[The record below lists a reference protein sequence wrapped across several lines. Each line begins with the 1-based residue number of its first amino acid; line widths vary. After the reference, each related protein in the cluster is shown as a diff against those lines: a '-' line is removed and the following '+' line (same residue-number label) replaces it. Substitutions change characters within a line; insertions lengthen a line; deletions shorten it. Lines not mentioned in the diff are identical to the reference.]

1 MKRILHHLFFSF
13 VISSFLFGFDL
24 KGYIATTIF
33 CIPISIIAGKCLKGC

>member
-1 MKRILHHLFFSF
+1 MKRILQHLVISF

-33 CIPISIIAGKCLKGC
+33 CIPIFIIGEKCLKGC